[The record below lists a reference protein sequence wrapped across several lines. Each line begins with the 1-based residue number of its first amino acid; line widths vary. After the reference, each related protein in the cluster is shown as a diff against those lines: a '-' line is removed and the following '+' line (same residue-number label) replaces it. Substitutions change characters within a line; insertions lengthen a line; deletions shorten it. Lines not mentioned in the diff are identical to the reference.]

1 MLKRLLFILLLLAIP
16 CAAQDLRPS
25 AYVGKPG
32 VVTVRAGKVQGS
44 SGGVTS
50 LASQDITP
58 TAGATTYIYVNLSST
73 PVIATNTSGFPGSN
87 YFPICSVITDGN
99 GNITTFTDSRPDYFM
114 AGGSGGTPG
123 GSNTQVQYNSSG
135 AFAGAASATINPAG
149 NYLTISINNAG
160 AASLQLSN
168 AAGGNTRVLNAG
180 ANAFF
185 TNQGDLA
192 NLN

>member
-1 MLKRLLFILLLLAIP
+1 MLKRLLPIFLLLAIP
-16 CAAQDLRPS
+16 CASQDLRPS

-99 GNITTFTDSRPDYFM
+99 GNITTFTDSRPHYFM
-114 AGGSGGTPG
+114 AGGGGGTPG
-123 GSNTQVQYNSSG
+123 GFNTERPDKNKRTIGWSANLPFNSRPL
-135 AFAGAASATINPAG
+135 F
-149 NYLTISINNAG
+149 ISINKPFQ
-160 AASLQLSN
+160 STQ
-168 AAGGNTRVLNAG
+168 
-180 ANAFF
+180 
-185 TNQGDLA
+185 
-192 NLN
+192 

>member
-1 MLKRLLFILLLLAIP
+1 MLKRLLLIFLLFAIP

-73 PVIATNTSGFPGSN
+73 PVITTNTSGFPGSN
-87 YFPICSVITDGN
+87 YFPICTVITDGN

-114 AGGSGGTPG
+114 AGGGGTPG
-123 GSNTQVQYNSSG
+123 GSNTQVQYNNNG
-135 AFAGAASATINPAG
+135 AFGGTTATWDSVNGAILSPTGSAAHPS
-149 NYLTISINNAG
+149 YSF
-160 AASLQLSN
+160 SSN
-168 AAGGNTRVLNAG
+168 SG
-180 ANAFF
+180 
-185 TNQGDLA
+185 
-192 NLN
+192 